1 MLIYVLT
8 TFATNAIWEVVQLP
22 LYTIWSTETP
32 RAIIFAVIHCTGGDF
47 MIATLSFVAAVL
59 LLGGKAW
66 PNGKFIPVLIA
77 TLTIGLT
84 YTIYSEWLN
93 TVIRQTW
100 AYSDLMPKLLIIG
113 TGLSPLL
120 QWIVVPSLG
129 FAAISYFLRTS
140 PSPN

>member
-1 MLIYVLT
+1 
-8 TFATNAIWEVVQLP
+8 
-22 LYTIWSTETP
+22 
-32 RAIIFAVIHCTGGDF
+32 
-47 MIATLSFVAAVL
+47 MIGTLSFVAAVL

-66 PNGKFIPVLIA
+66 PNGRFIPVVIA

-100 AYSDLMPKLLIIG
+100 AYSDLMPKLPIIG

-120 QWIVVPSLG
+120 QWIVVPSVG
-129 FAAISYFLRTS
+129 FATISYFLRKS